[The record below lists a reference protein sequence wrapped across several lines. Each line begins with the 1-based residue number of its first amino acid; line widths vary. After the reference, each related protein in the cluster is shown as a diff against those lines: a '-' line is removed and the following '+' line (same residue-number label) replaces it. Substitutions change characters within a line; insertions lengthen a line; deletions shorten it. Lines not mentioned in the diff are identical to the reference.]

1 MCHQIEDTQQQLQQQ
16 LLDQVKN
23 TLGTDVFTVASD
35 TSSLANNFFQSGF
48 DLLNQQYVQSLKS
61 LEDPKEKERKEK
73 EEKEKEIIRKADEEK
88 KLAVASQNVS
98 VEALSAQFVSMALQA
113 TGKSFG
119 LFLLIPLCFDECQ
132 L

>member
-1 MCHQIEDTQQQLQQQ
+1 MLN
-16 LLDQVKN
+16 QVKN

-73 EEKEKEIIRKADEEK
+73 EEKEIIRKADEEK
-88 KLAVASQNVS
+88 KLAVSAVAPQNVS
-98 VEALSAQFVSMALQA
+98 VEALSAQFYSMALQA
-113 TGKSFG
+113 TGESFG
-119 LFLLIPLCFDECQ
+119 CFDVCQ
-132 L
+132 LSMSLSFCLPFYLIVLSD